1 MSRNWF
7 ARRFAPALFVL
18 AALTSCSDTSP
29 SAPVVDDPQSLLFW
43 SPDDEST
50 TEKASSAE
58 YTYIRERS
66 PFDLGG
72 TTVSAIIGIAGGTLT
87 LGGHHLIVPRGA
99 VSVPTLFTLSLP
111 LDPYVNVDLLA
122 TVQTL
127 FGILNI
133 GERGFKVPVMLGLTY
148 SRATNVSD
156 PSRLFIVYV
165 PNRGAVQRLPSEVD
179 EKSKTVWAPLP
190 HFSKYCMATN

>member
-29 SAPVVDDPQSLLFW
+29 SAPTLTEPQHLLFW
-43 SPDDEST
+43 SSDGEST
-50 TEKASSAE
+50 TAKASSGE
-58 YTYIRERS
+58 YTFIRERS

-72 TTVSAIIGIAGGTLT
+72 TTISAIIGVAGGTLT
-87 LGGHHLIVPRGA
+87 LGGHQLIVPRGA
-99 VSVPTLFTLSLP
+99 VTVPTLFTISLP

-127 FGILNI
+127 FGIVNI

-148 SRATNVSD
+148 SRATNVTD
-156 PSRLFIVYV
+156 PSRLIVVHV
-165 PNRGAVQRLPSEVD
+165 PNRGPVEPLPSEVNQ
-179 EKSKTVWAPLP
+179 ETRTVWARLP